1 MLVNI
6 NDDILELLKL
16 DDLEAT
22 KDNKQIIENT
32 VNAYILGG
40 LLTASKYGA
49 IDAKEEDILNM
60 MDYYKQKM
68 TLHVMRVMLSKDFK
82 AGFMIWKNIKNS
94 RSGKRLLIK
103 IFNFKITQIGGK
115 SKWQKIILILIITR

>member
-6 NDDILELLKL
+6 NEDILELLKL

-40 LLTASKYGA
+40 LLTASEYGA
-49 IDAKEEDILNM
+49 IDVKEEDILSM
-60 MDYYKQKM
+60 MDYYKQKI

-82 AGFMIWKNIKNS
+82 GGYMI
-94 RSGKRLLIK
+94 
-103 IFNFKITQIGGK
+103 
-115 SKWQKIILILIITR
+115 

>member
-1 MLVNI
+1 MLVHI
-6 NDDILELLKL
+6 NDEILELLKL

-40 LLTASKYGA
+40 LLIASEYGK
-49 IDAKEEDILNM
+49 IDVKEEDILSM

-82 AGFMIWKNIKNS
+82 GGYMI
-94 RSGKRLLIK
+94 
-103 IFNFKITQIGGK
+103 
-115 SKWQKIILILIITR
+115 